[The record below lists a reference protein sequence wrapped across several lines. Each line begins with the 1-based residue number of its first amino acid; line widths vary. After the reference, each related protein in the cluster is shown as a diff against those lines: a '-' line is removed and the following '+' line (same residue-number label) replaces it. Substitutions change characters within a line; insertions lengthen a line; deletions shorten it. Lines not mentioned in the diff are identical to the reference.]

1 MKKLLVGCLLVTL
14 MLAVAG
20 CERHK
25 AAVNAKGQPI
35 TGAKGDSIAR
45 LQDAGNVLNEIM
57 NAPDSSIPAEVL
69 ASAKCVAVV
78 PEMVKGGFVLG
89 AKHGRGVATCRTGNG
104 WSAPAFF
111 TVTGGTWGA
120 QIGVE
125 AVDLV
130 MLIMNDK
137 GMQDLLSS
145 NFHLGGEAGVAAGPV
160 GREAS
165 ANTDW
170 KLKAEVLTYSRTRGL
185 FAGLDLSGASI
196 RPDDDS
202 TGAFYGRNYDFRSVL
217 TGQVKAPADA
227 NTFLSSVRKN
237 FVEAKATTD

>member
-1 MKKLLVGCLLVTL
+1 MKKLLVLCFLVTL
-14 MLAVAG
+14 TLVLAG

-25 AAVNAKGQPI
+25 AAVNAQGQPI

-45 LQDAGNVLNEIM
+45 LQDSGNVLNEIM
-57 NAPDSSIPAEVL
+57 NAPDSAIPAEVL
-69 ASAKCVAVV
+69 ESAKCVAIV
-78 PEMVKGGFVLG
+78 PDMVKGGFVLG
-89 AKHGRGVATCRTGNG
+89 AKHGRGVATCRTANG
-104 WSAPAFF
+104 WTAPAFF
-111 TVTGGTWGA
+111 TLTGGSWGP

-160 GREAS
+160 GREAT

-185 FAGLDLSGASI
+185 FAGLDLTGASI

-202 TGAFYGRNYDFRSVL
+202 TSAFYGRNYDFRSIL

-227 NTFLSSVRKN
+227 GTFLSSVRKN
-237 FVEAKATTD
+237 FREAKATS

>member
-1 MKKLLVGCLLVTL
+1 MRKLFVVTILFSLALL
-14 MLAVAG
+14 VAG
-20 CERHK
+20 CTRHK
-25 AAVNAKGQPI
+25 AAVNSQGQPI
-35 TGAKGDSIAR
+35 TGAKGDDVAR
-45 LQDAGNVLNEIM
+45 LQDSGNILNEIM
-57 NAPDSSIPAEVL
+57 GAPDSAIPADVL
-69 ASAKCVAVV
+69 KAAKCVAVV
-78 PEMVKGGFVLG
+78 PDMVKGGFVLG
-89 AKHGRGVATCRTGNG
+89 AKHGRGVATCRTANG

-111 TVTGGTWGA
+111 TLTGGSWGP

-202 TGAFYGRNYDFRSVL
+202 TQAFYGRNYDFRSVL

-227 NTFLSSVRKN
+227 QTFLASVRKN
-237 FVEAKATTD
+237 FVEAKTTTD